1 MKGTLLKTENG
12 WIVEYWVGLK
22 VFEYPLH
29 PDFTEYLN
37 EPEFH
42 NLSGKDVEFEMMDE
56 FTHPEQYEGIPLFEG
71 IKYAKLKL

>member
-29 PDFTEYLN
+29 PDFTQYLK

-42 NLSGKDVEFEMMDE
+42 NLSGKDVEFEIMDE
-56 FTHPEQYEGIPLFEG
+56 FTHPEHYEGIPLFEG